1 MGDAFRVFVLLVLEY
16 CSAVWC
22 SASDTHLK
30 LLDRGVS
37 VASFFTGGVFECD
50 LAHHRSVAVLSMLY
64 KIRCNPMNP
73 LYDAL
78 HEPYV
83 PVCYTRCC
91 DRTWVHLC
99 SSSLKNSQYLITF
112 ISLSVSLWNDL
123 CDPVFDGVGLT
134 GFKSRANAFLLA

>member
-1 MGDAFRVFVLLVLEY
+1 M
-16 CSAVWC
+16 WC

-37 VASFFTGGVFECD
+37 GASFFTGGVSECD
-50 LAHHRSVAVLSMLY
+50 LAHHRYVAVLRMLY
-64 KIRCNPMNP
+64 KISCNPMNP

-78 HEPYV
+78 LSRICTGA
-83 PVCYTRCC
+83 CYTRCC
-91 DRTWVHLC
+91 DRTSVHLC
-99 SSSLKNSQYLITF
+99 SSSMKNSQYRITF